1 MNQHAPAPE
10 FAMSFT
16 QEAVLL
22 ERHDGRDWLP
32 LGQARFGGGNLG
44 ATLNALRVEA
54 GGAPG
59 QSDTV
64 LVIPDDQIL
73 YTTLTVPVGAET
85 GAVVA
90 RALEAM
96 TPYQADELA
105 FDWCPAETGD
115 IETLRV
121 AAVARRTLDEAEEFA
136 RAQGFFATGFVARP
150 GDARFD
156 GQPDFGPSRA
166 AAHDAAIPPFSA
178 PDLSQA
184 RITAPVIEDQPEPVV
199 ASRPA
204 EAPIVSRI
212 TPHHLPE
219 PVVSETVVAADH
231 AHTGA
236 PEPQPIPDQPSTA
249 GPNEPEASVA
259 TAPVVAAPPVIRHGD
274 RKPSETPR
282 LSPRAAAVHDR
293 AAEARARRVATEE
306 PALKPHQ
313 ALLARLKRM
322 DPARLPVMMGLL
334 VAALVA
340 VLLFFGG
347 ADDTRQIA
355 SDAQPPASQ
364 SSTPQ
369 PSEDQS
375 SASQSSAS
383 PATSDTSPASEPA
396 SEIAGEPALPDSAVT
411 DSAVT
416 NTAAAPAETTQP
428 AMAEDETT
436 GPDTTSAEAQPVAP
450 SEATEALETAAAAPS
465 TDEADSDALTR
476 ALNEAL
482 DGTTRETASVQATRI
497 ADAPTSEAAAQ
508 DIDAP
513 RAEASS
519 AAPETSSTAPSPE
532 AAARAAAAAS
542 TLRLSRSVRPGTA
555 PVRAETPPAPDSR
568 PAVPANPLPF
578 DQRTQPEP
586 PRVAGTRPPARPAAT
601 ARSAPSPE
609 AAAPATSGT
618 DAPRPAAAS
627 APQRAPSAQPLGSS
641 RRPPV
646 RPDSLTLLEEGSASE
661 SGAPTRLTAAEEA
674 FLTGLLRDLRTAEA
688 GATGLSNAE
697 HDVLIRLAD
706 ARPQRR
712 PVSVSAPS
720 DKAVRDAVAQ
730 AVATA
735 ERPVPRDT
743 SAAAPP
749 APAPSSSVQASLSRS
764 ARPLTRP
771 SDSGP
776 GNPSLSSGAVDDA
789 IAAAVANSP
798 APAGAVAL
806 TALKASALPPRRSA
820 AAARAAAS
828 SLAPSTPGA
837 APSADD
843 LRAAAEAQQRDAAQ
857 AEQRRMDEELQRQA
871 EARARARA
879 AADAQAEAQ
888 ARAQAEA
895 RARAQAEAEAR
906 AAAAR
911 KQAYTPP
918 EAEKEP
924 EVAANVAVGRGQ
936 GSAAANATVKDGITL
951 SRTQIIGT
959 VGAGKASR
967 ALVRLS
973 NGRVITLRL
982 GDKIN
987 GGTITDIGNSR
998 ITYVKAGRP
1007 QQLSV
1012 LNGQ

>member
-150 GDARFD
+150 GDARFE

-166 AAHDAAIPPFSA
+166 AARDAAIPPFSA

-184 RITAPVIEDQPEPVV
+184 RITAPVIEDQPAPVA
-199 ASRPA
+199 ASQPA
-204 EAPIVSRI
+204 QAPIVSRI

-249 GPNEPEASVA
+249 GPSEPESSVA
-259 TAPVVAAPPVIRHGD
+259 TVPAAPVVAAPPVIRHGD
-274 RKPSETPR
+274 RKPSDTLR

-375 SASQSSAS
+375 SASQPSAS
-383 PATSDTSPASEPA
+383 PAASDISPASEPA
-396 SEIAGEPALPDSAVT
+396 SEIAGEPALPDSAAT
-411 DSAVT
+411 DPV
-416 NTAAAPAETTQP
+416 AAPAETTQS
-428 AMAEDETT
+428 AMAEDDTT
-436 GPDTTSAEAQPVAP
+436 GPDTTSVEAQPVAP
-450 SEATEALETAAAAPS
+450 TEATEAPETAAAAPS

-482 DGTTRETASVQATRI
+482 DGTTRETASAQAPRI

-513 RAEASS
+513 RAETSS

-586 PRVAGTRPPARPAAT
+586 PSVTGTRPPARPAAA
-601 ARSAPSPE
+601 ARSRPRPE
-609 AAAPATSGT
+609 ATAPATSGT
-618 DAPRPAAAS
+618 GASRPAAAS

-646 RPDSLTLLEEGSASE
+646 RPESLTLLEEGSASE

-749 APAPSSSVQASLSRS
+749 AAAPSNGAQASLSRS
-764 ARPLTRP
+764 ARPRTRP

-789 IAAAVANSP
+789 IATAVANSP

-911 KQAYTPP
+911 KQSYTPP

>member
-199 ASRPA
+199 ALQRA

-219 PVVSETVVAADH
+219 PEVIETVVAADN
-231 AHTGA
+231 APTGA
-236 PEPQPIPDQPSTA
+236 PEPQPIPDQPSNA

-274 RKPSETPR
+274 RKPSDTPR

-313 ALLARLKRM
+313 ALIARLKRM

-347 ADDTRQIA
+347 ADDTQQIA
-355 SDAQPPASQ
+355 GDAQPPTSQ
-364 SSTPQ
+364 SSAPQ

-375 SASQSSAS
+375 SASQPSAD
-383 PATSDTSPASEPA
+383 PVVSDISPASEPA

-411 DSAVT
+411 DP
-416 NTAAAPAETTQP
+416 AAAPAETTQS
-428 AMAEDETT
+428 AMAEN

-450 SEATEALETAAAAPS
+450 TETTEAPETAAAPPS
-465 TDEADSDALTR
+465 TDDAGSDALTR
-476 ALNEAL
+476 ALSEAL
-482 DGTTRETASVQATRI
+482 DGTTRETASAQATRI

-586 PRVAGTRPPARPAAT
+586 PRVTGTRPPARPAAA
-601 ARSAPSPE
+601 ARSAPRPE

-618 DAPRPAAAS
+618 GAPRPAAAS

-641 RRPPV
+641 RRPPA

-661 SGAPTRLTAAEEA
+661 SGTPTRLTAAEEA

-749 APAPSSSVQASLSRS
+749 APAPSSSVQASLRRS

-828 SLAPSTPGA
+828 SLAPSTPGS

>member
-32 LGQARFGGGNLG
+32 LGQARVGGGNLG

-184 RITAPVIEDQPEPVV
+184 RITAPVIEDQPAPVV
-199 ASRPA
+199 ASQPA

-236 PEPQPIPDQPSTA
+236 PESQPIPDQPSTA
-249 GPNEPEASVA
+249 GPSEPETSVA
-259 TAPVVAAPPVIRHGD
+259 TVPAAPVVAAPPVIRHGD
-274 RKPSETPR
+274 RKPSDTPR

-375 SASQSSAS
+375 SASQPSAS
-383 PATSDTSPASEPA
+383 PAASDISPASEPA
-396 SEIAGEPALPDSAVT
+396 SEIAGEPALPDSAAT
-411 DSAVT
+411 DPV
-416 NTAAAPAETTQP
+416 AAPAETTQS
-428 AMAEDETT
+428 AMAEDDTT
-436 GPDTTSAEAQPVAP
+436 GPDTTSVEAQPVAP
-450 SEATEALETAAAAPS
+450 TEATEAPETAAAAPS

-482 DGTTRETASVQATRI
+482 DGTTRETASAQAPRI

-508 DIDAP
+508 EIDAP

-586 PRVAGTRPPARPAAT
+586 PSVTGTRPPARPAAA
-601 ARSAPSPE
+601 ARSRPRPE
-609 AAAPATSGT
+609 ATAPATSGT
-618 DAPRPAAAS
+618 GASRPAAAS

-646 RPDSLTLLEEGSASE
+646 RPESLTLLEEGSASE
-661 SGAPTRLTAAEEA
+661 SGAPTRMTAAEEA

-749 APAPSSSVQASLSRS
+749 AAAPLNGAQASLSRS
-764 ARPLTRP
+764 ARPRTRP

-789 IAAAVANSP
+789 IATAVANSP

-911 KQAYTPP
+911 KQTYTPP